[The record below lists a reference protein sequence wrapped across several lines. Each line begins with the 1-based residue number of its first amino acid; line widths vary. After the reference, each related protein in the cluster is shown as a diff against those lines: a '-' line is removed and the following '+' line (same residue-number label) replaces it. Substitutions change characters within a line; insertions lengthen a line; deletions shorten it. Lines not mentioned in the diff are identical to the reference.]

1 MTGPSLSARES
12 RPRYP
17 EPLST
22 ATAVGTRLFAVAVAL
37 VVLAFLTNPTP
48 TRDLPGVGL
57 PVTVPL
63 TQPHWGHSAASY
75 LVGMWLWEFTLP
87 LVVLR
92 AARRCGTTER
102 ANRALLLGLPVAYM
116 LALYLYCRFH
126 YLPNVTPTPLG
137 PAATGVCWA
146 YCATGDSVWGL
157 ATLAVGLLGLGAWLA
172 ARADARGS
180 GWLAVSFGVLSLPL
194 GIPALYW
201 GYERISH

>member
-1 MTGPSLSARES
+1 MTEANLSARES

-17 EPLST
+17 ESLST
-22 ATAVGTRLFAVAVAL
+22 ATAVGTRLFVVAVAL

-48 TRDLPGVGL
+48 TRDLPGMGL
-57 PVTVPL
+57 PVTAPV

-75 LVGMWLWEFTLP
+75 LVGMWLWEFTFPFAALW
-87 LVVLR
+87 
-92 AARRCGTTER
+92 AARRWGTTER
-102 ANRALLLGLPVAYM
+102 AKRALLLGLPVAYM
-116 LALYLYCRFH
+116 LALSLYCRLH

-146 YCATGDSVWGL
+146 YCATGEPAWGL
-157 ATLAVGLLGLGAWLA
+157 ATFAVGTVGLVAWLA

-194 GIPALYW
+194 GVPALYW
-201 GYERISH
+201 GYERISR